1 MILRTFLSSFSL
13 LAVCFFLKL
22 GILGKCGKVAKNLKW
37 WCWLPCIL
45 VRNGS
50 FEKSQLEHISDQ
62 KKKLKTC
69 QDVEAGS
76 WLSESTQ
83 TSLGLHFQL
92 STKMWMVD
100 FFLMR
105 KHCFHVYWSITFLQ
119 KNLSQ
124 QKAGRGLLAHV
135 FLSLNVLLSAPAL
148 DLKSLRVV
156 MVWTRQHSTL
166 YTEVLQNVICSM

>member
-1 MILRTFLSSFSL
+1 MWKSCKKFEMMMLTAMHSCQKWIIWKIPIRTHFWQ
-13 LAVCFFLKL
+13 K
-22 GILGKCGKVAKNLKW
+22 
-37 WCWLPCIL
+37 
-45 VRNGS
+45 
-50 FEKSQLEHISDQ
+50 

>member
-1 MILRTFLSSFSL
+1 MWKSYKKFEMMMLTAMHSCQKWIIWKIPIRTHLWP
-13 LAVCFFLKL
+13 K
-22 GILGKCGKVAKNLKW
+22 
-37 WCWLPCIL
+37 
-45 VRNGS
+45 
-50 FEKSQLEHISDQ
+50 